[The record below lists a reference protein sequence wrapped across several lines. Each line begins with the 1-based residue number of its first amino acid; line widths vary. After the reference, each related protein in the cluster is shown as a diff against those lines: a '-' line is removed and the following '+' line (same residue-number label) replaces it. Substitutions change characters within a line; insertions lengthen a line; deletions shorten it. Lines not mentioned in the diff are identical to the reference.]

1 MTFNKKT
8 YSYNIVIICV
18 WNYLQKYVSNVKEG
32 NKMLKI
38 TLECPKCGARGHIR
52 TRVKTHD
59 RICAYCGYVGRPEEF
74 EVKPNEPKE

>member
-1 MTFNKKT
+1 
-8 YSYNIVIICV
+8 
-18 WNYLQKYVSNVKEG
+18 
-32 NKMLKI
+32 MLKI